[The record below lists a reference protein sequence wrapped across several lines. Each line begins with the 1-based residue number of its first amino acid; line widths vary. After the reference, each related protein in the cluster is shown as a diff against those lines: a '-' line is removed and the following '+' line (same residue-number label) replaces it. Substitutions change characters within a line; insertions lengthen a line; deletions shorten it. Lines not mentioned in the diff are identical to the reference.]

1 MKQAHVF
8 LLVFVGGILWGAT
21 SKKECSVSDFANIA
35 YSIHDQKERHERI
48 VEWLDDSGPSC
59 TKEQLAT
66 IYNNLAQAVGTAD
79 TITIRT
85 KIEKLYE
92 KAK

>member
-1 MKQAHVF
+1 VRWLVPIV
-8 LLVFVGGILWGAT
+8 LLSFVYGAT
-21 SKKECSVSDFANIA
+21 IKRECSISDFVNIA
-35 YSIHDQKERHERI
+35 YSTHDTKERHDRI
-48 VEWLDDSGPSC
+48 VEWLDDSGQVC

-79 TITIRT
+79 TIAIRT

-92 KAK
+92 RAK

>member
-21 SKKECSVSDFANIA
+21 SKKECSTSDFANIA
-35 YSIHDQKERHERI
+35 YSIHDQKERHEKI
-48 VEWLDDSGPSC
+48 VEWLDDSGPYC
-59 TKEQLAT
+59 TKEQLVKVY
-66 IYNNLAQAVGTAD
+66 INLAQAVGTAD

-92 KAK
+92 RAK

>member
-1 MKQAHVF
+1 MRQANIF

-35 YSIHDQKERHERI
+35 YSTHDPKERHERI
-48 VEWLDDSGPSC
+48 IGWLDDAGPSC
-59 TKEQLAT
+59 TKEQLVK
-66 IYNNLAQAVGTAD
+66 IYINLAQAVGTAD
-79 TITIRT
+79 TIAIRT

>member
-1 MKQAHVF
+1 MKQANIF

-35 YSIHDQKERHERI
+35 YSTHDPKERHERI
-48 VEWLDDSGPSC
+48 IGWLDESGPVC
-59 TKEQLAT
+59 TKEQLVK
-66 IYNNLAQAVGTAD
+66 IYINLAQAVGTAD
-79 TITIRT
+79 TISVRT

-92 KAK
+92 RAK

>member
-35 YSIHDQKERHERI
+35 YSIHNPKERHERI
-48 VEWLDDSGPSC
+48 VEWLDDSGSSC
-59 TKEQLAT
+59 TREQLAT

-79 TITIRT
+79 TIAIRT

-92 KAK
+92 RAK

>member
-1 MKQAHVF
+1 MKQANIF

-21 SKKECSVSDFANIA
+21 SKKECSTSDFANIA
-35 YSIHDQKERHERI
+35 YTTHDPKERHERI
-48 VEWLDDSGPSC
+48 VEWLDDSGPYC
-59 TKEQLAT
+59 TKEQLVKVY
-66 IYNNLAQAVGTAD
+66 INLAQAVGTAD
-79 TITIRT
+79 TIAIRT

>member
-21 SKKECSVSDFANIA
+21 AKKECSVSDFANIA
-35 YSIHDQKERHERI
+35 YSIHNPKERYERI
-48 VEWLDDSGPSC
+48 VEWLDDSGSSC

-79 TITIRT
+79 TIAIRT

-92 KAK
+92 RAK

>member
-21 SKKECSVSDFANIA
+21 AKKECSVSDFANIA
-35 YSIHDQKERHERI
+35 YSIHNPKERHERI
-48 VEWLDDSGPSC
+48 VEWLDDSGSSC

-79 TITIRT
+79 TIAIRT

-92 KAK
+92 RAK

>member
-1 MKQAHVF
+1 M
-8 LLVFVGGILWGAT
+8 FVGGILWGAT

-35 YSIHDQKERHERI
+35 YSTHDPKERHERLM
-48 VEWLDDSGPSC
+48 EWLDDSGSYC
-59 TKEQLAT
+59 TKEQLVKV
-66 IYNNLAQAVGTAD
+66 YLNLAQAVGTAD